1 MSMRQPYPN
10 FLARL
15 TALGLVLL
23 GLLLFGCVQQEP
35 SCVERQ
41 GPQLPKNSWPQKLKI
56 GLVPE
61 QDIFTQKKRYEPLLA
76 QLAEKIGVPIEIKIL
91 PSYSHVLDQFREFDL
106 DGAFFG
112 SYTGTMAISQL
123 GVEPLVR
130 PQFTDDNATSYAIV
144 FTKKG
149 AAGIRTARDM
159 RGKRLVLVDKE
170 SSTGYLLPM
179 AYLRSLGIGDTDDW
193 FGSVFFSGTHA
204 DAVRDVL
211 NGYADIGAVSST
223 IFFMLAETDPRVL
236 NELTVLATSIQIPSN
251 PFAVRDGLPGDLKQT
266 LRQQLL
272 ALHQSAAGRVILD
285 DLKVKQF
292 TEATKEDYQPLLELI
307 SHAQQHQP
315 N

>member
-1 MSMRQPYPN
+1 MRQQCPN
-10 FLARL
+10 YLSQL
-15 TALGLVLL
+15 TVLGLGLL
-23 GLLLFGCVQQEP
+23 CLLLFGCVQQEP
-35 SCVERQ
+35 SCAELPD
-41 GPQLPKNSWPQKLKI
+41 PQLPKNTWPQKLKI

-76 QLAEKIGVPIEIKIL
+76 HLAEKIGVSMEIKIL
-91 PSYSHVLDQFREFDL
+91 PSYSHVLDQFQEFDL

-112 SYTGTMAISQL
+112 SYTGTMAVRQL

-130 PQFTDDNATSYAIV
+130 PQFMDDSATCYAIV
-144 FTKKG
+144 FAKKG
-149 AAGIRTARDM
+149 AGIRTAQDM
-159 RGKRLVLVDKE
+159 RGKRLAFVDKA
-170 SSTGYLLPM
+170 SATGYLLPL
-179 AYLRSLGIGDTDDW
+179 AYLRSLGIGDTKDW

-204 DAVRDVL
+204 DAVNDVL

-223 IFFMLAETDPRVL
+223 IFFMLAATNPQVL
-236 NELTVLATSIQIPSN
+236 NELTVLATSLQIPTT
-251 PFAVRDGLPGDLKQT
+251 PFAVRDDLPGDLKQA

-272 ALHQSAAGRVILD
+272 TLHQSAAGRVILD

-307 SHAQQHQP
+307 SHAQQHQS